1 MEQAATAGDRYS
13 SVGEIS
19 TRKAVGVIAEESAAG
34 AQAAS
39 RKTTPYQKNLKNLA
53 DE

>member
-1 MEQAATAGDRYS
+1 MEQAATAGDRYP

-19 TRKAVGVIAEESAAG
+19 TRKAVGADVESAAG
-34 AQAAS
+34 TQAAS
-39 RKTTPYQKNLKNLA
+39 SKITPYQKNFKNLA

>member
-19 TRKAVGVIAEESAAG
+19 TRKAVGVTVESAAG

-39 RKTTPYQKNLKNLA
+39 RKTTPYQKNFKNLA